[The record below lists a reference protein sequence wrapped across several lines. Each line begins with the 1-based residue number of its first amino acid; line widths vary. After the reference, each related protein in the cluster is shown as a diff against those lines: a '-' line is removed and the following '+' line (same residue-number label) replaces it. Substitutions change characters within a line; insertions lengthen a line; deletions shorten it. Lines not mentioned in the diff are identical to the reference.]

1 MDGGW
6 KDSNAEVSKAIMMYQ
21 GYANKACFSNM
32 DVRIKEDAVQETVLR
47 LLKVEKFFLKMTFDL
62 DIKKYGFKVFHNV
75 ITDLARKE
83 GVFRYS
89 TKDDDTDNKTVQNF
103 TEEYN
108 TTEVHSEDEPFF
120 TFMSGGKPVTSSN
133 EPAKIAEDEDI
144 GKVVAEVVNG
154 LLASKEYT
162 QRMFLYHAVWNDK
175 MGLKLN
181 ELAKFVGYEASN
193 LPQIVKRFKDEIIK
207 ELKSKRHDIGFNED
221 DDS

>member
-21 GYANKACFSNM
+21 GYANKAYFSNM

-89 TKDDDTDNKTVQNF
+89 TKDK
-103 TEEYN
+103 
-108 TTEVHSEDEPFF
+108 
-120 TFMSGGKPVTSSN
+120 
-133 EPAKIAEDEDI
+133 
-144 GKVVAEVVNG
+144 
-154 LLASKEYT
+154 
-162 QRMFLYHAVWNDK
+162 
-175 MGLKLN
+175 
-181 ELAKFVGYEASN
+181 
-193 LPQIVKRFKDEIIK
+193 
-207 ELKSKRHDIGFNED
+207 
-221 DDS
+221 